1 MLRKNPGFT
10 AIAIITLAL
19 GIGASTAIF
28 SVVNPTLFASLPYP
42 NPERLVMVYERS
54 NDGVQN
60 QPNFADYVGLTERSH
75 SFEAVAAMK
84 SWQPTITG
92 NDEPERLEG
101 QRVSAPFLRVLG
113 IGPMIGRDFETADD
127 LHRGPNV
134 VILSHKLWRRRFAAD
149 PAILGRQ
156 IKLDDEAFVVV
167 GVMPEKFDNV
177 LAPAAELWAPIQY
190 DRSLPPL
197 SREWG
202 HHLQIAGRLK
212 SNIRPV
218 QADSEVDVIAR
229 TLAQLYSSGY
239 KEAGG
244 PPAGFLINTMQQD
257 LTASVRPALLAVF
270 GAVILLLLIAAVNVT
285 NLLLARGAQRKGEF
299 AMRAALGAGRAR
311 LVRQLLTESVLLSS
325 LSGVVALMVAQF
337 GVRALVA
344 LSPPELPRV
353 SAIEV
358 DSAAFAFAFGVTTLV
373 GLAIGLLPALHASRG
388 EVRVGLQQSG
398 GRTVGGHQ
406 FARRTLVVAEVAVA
420 LVLLVSAGLL
430 LRSLQRLFSVDMG
443 FDSSH
448 LITLRV
454 QESGQRYL
462 HDDARVRFFQ
472 QALERAREVPGVE
485 AAGFTSQL
493 PLSSDNDVY
502 GAVFAQDLQTDP
514 NPSSDKY
521 AFFRYAVTPGYLE
534 AMRIPLLRG
543 RLLNESDNSSAL
555 RFCFSGERCGA
566 APSAVLI
573 SESFARRVFS
583 ERDPL
588 GERVRLGPATV
599 ASDAPWATIVGVVG
613 DVRQLS
619 LADTGAEAIYV
630 PNSQWFWGDME
641 MTLVVRARGDATA
654 LVPALRAAIWSVDKD
669 QPIVSVA
676 TMEKLVQQSAAQR
689 RFAFI
694 IFEAFALAALV
705 LSAAGIYGVLSG
717 GVTERLRELAVR
729 AALGASRADLAGMIL
744 RQGMLLTGLG
754 IVIGLTIAFAASQAL
769 VTLLFGISRLDPVTY
784 LGVITLIAIVSAIAC
799 YIPAR
804 RATKVDPMIALRC
817 E

>member
-462 HDDARVRFFQ
+462 HDDARVRFFHE
-472 QALERAREVPGVE
+472 ALERAREVPGVE

-599 ASDAPWATIVGVVG
+599 APDAPWATIVGVVG